1 MMLDELAGSQASL
14 VSYSTVEKGKGKTK
28 TSVAQYEVRGTSA
41 RAKRINIWRGEVG
54 WRRTRWV
61 LTRGSASSFPSPL
74 TECPA
79 VAYDRQLGG
88 HYFDLRLRQHLAVL
102 FSKQKG
108 VTSDVFK
115 SERAMAK
122 LLKEA
127 TRVKQILSA
136 NQEAYGR
143 VCARRPCDSG

>member
-1 MMLDELAGSQASL
+1 VNGWAGSQASL

-41 RAKRINIWRGEVG
+41 CATQCPSWRAHDPWGAHARAGLLAALAVGGE
-54 WRRTRWV
+54 R
-61 LTRGSASSFPSPL
+61 
-74 TECPA
+74 PA
-79 VAYDRQLGG
+79 VAYDRKLGG
-88 HYFDLRLRQHLAVL
+88 HYFDLRLRQHLAAL

-136 NQEAYGR
+136 NQESYGR
-143 VCARRPCDSG
+143 VRARRPRGCR

>member
-1 MMLDELAGSQASL
+1 
-14 VSYSTVEKGKGKTK
+14 
-28 TSVAQYEVRGTSA
+28 
-41 RAKRINIWRGEVG
+41 
-54 WRRTRWV
+54 
-61 LTRGSASSFPSPL
+61 
-74 TECPA
+74 
-79 VAYDRQLGG
+79 
-88 HYFDLRLRQHLAVL
+88 VL

-143 VCARRPCDSG
+143 VSARRPCDSG